1 MRRSLPLWADVALIP
16 LINVVAAFLISGLVV
31 LAIGESPIEA
41 LRLMIMGSL
50 GSPEGLAFTLY
61 YSTNFIFTGLSVA
74 LAYRAGL
81 FNIGAEGQAYL
92 GGLGAALV
100 CLALPDWPAFLL
112 LPLAII
118 GAGLFG
124 ALWAMIPGW
133 LLARRGSHIV
143 ITTIMFNWIA
153 TSLMS
158 YLLVNVLRAPG
169 SMQPETRGFSAAA
182 HLPNLDGMLTGL
194 GLKIS
199 NSPLNISFLF
209 ALIAALYVWLVIWHT
224 RLGYEIRT
232 LGANPGAAD
241 YAGVPSA
248 KIIVITMGL
257 SGMMAGGLA
266 LNEVLGVQHRLL
278 LDFTSGYGFVGIA
291 VALMGRAHPFGVVCA
306 ALLFGILYQ
315 GGSELAFDQPK
326 ITRDMIVVIQGL
338 VVLFAGA
345 LEGLW
350 RRPLLALFN
359 LVSPHQPQT
368 ETER

>member
-1 MRRSLPLWADVALIP
+1 MRRSLPLWAEVALMP
-16 LINVVAAFLISGLVV
+16 LINIVAAFLISGLVV
-31 LAIGESPIEA
+31 LFIGESPLEA
-41 LRLMIMGSL
+41 LRLMMLGAL
-50 GSPEGLAFTLY
+50 GSAEGLAFTLY
-61 YSTNFIFTGLSVA
+61 YTTNFIFTGLSVT

-100 CLALPDWPAFLL
+100 CLTFPNWPAFLL
-112 LPLAII
+112 LPMAMI

-124 ALWAMIPGW
+124 ALWGMIPGW
-133 LLARRGSHIV
+133 LLAKRGSHIV

-169 SMQPETRGFSAAA
+169 SMQPESPAFSKAA
-182 HLPNLDGMLTGL
+182 LMPSLDGFLNVL
-194 GLKIS
+194 GLRLS
-199 NSPLNISFLF
+199 NSPLNASFLL
-209 ALIAALYVWLVIWHT
+209 ALLAALYVWLLIWHT

-241 YAGVPSA
+241 YAGVPTT
-248 KIIVITMGL
+248 KIIIITMGL
-257 SGMMAGGLA
+257 SGLMAAGLS

-306 ALLFGILYQ
+306 ALLFGMLYQ

-350 RRPLLALFN
+350 RKPLLASFN
-359 LVSPHQPQT
+359 LLSPKSAQSGP
-368 ETER
+368 ER